1 MHYGHFKGYK
11 TLPSFCCPR
20 IVPYLCAPEMPSR
33 FVISA
38 CFCMNSNRLRSLPHL
53 LLALLLTFTGAQQA
67 SAQDASASTATV
79 SQAGV
84 TPGAAAAATPATA
97 VAPAAGGGDAA
108 AVQAGDALFKAN
120 CTQCH
125 AVNEQV
131 VGPALAGISKRRP
144 ITWIIPW
151 VHNPAK
157 VVASGDEYAVA
168 LYNKFQKQQMPS
180 FAALSDKEITS
191 IVAYITSQEGQPATA
206 ATGGVTAEN
215 AASADGKTAGAS
227 SSGPSSAVDILLIAL
242 VVVLIVMVVTLIII
256 GNLMKDVLRG
266 RKDLDGRDVEVLEQ
280 RFDWGKLYRSPVL
293 RGIVG
298 VVFALVLLY
307 EGVQSVMAVG
317 LTQGYQPTQPIAFS
331 HKLHAGEN
339 QINCAYCHTSVYK
352 AKSANIPSAN
362 ICMNCHSQIKTESPE
377 IKKIYRAIERK
388 QPVQWVRIH
397 NLPDLAYFN
406 HSQHTQVGGIQCQT
420 CHGPIQNMEV
430 VYQYSALTMGWCIN
444 CHRETP
450 LNTKGN
456 AYYDKLVK
464 LHDTKNAGAPFTVSS
479 NGGTECSKCHY

>member
-1 MHYGHFKGYK
+1 
-11 TLPSFCCPR
+11 
-20 IVPYLCAPEMPSR
+20 
-33 FVISA
+33 
-38 CFCMNSNRLRSLPHL
+38 MNSNRLRSLPHL
-53 LLALLLTFTGAQQA
+53 LLALLLTFAGAQQA
-67 SAQDASASTATV
+67 SAQDASAATV
-79 SQAGV
+79 SKAGV
-84 TPGAAAAATPATA
+84 TPGATAAATPATA
-97 VAPAAGGGDAA
+97 AAPAAGGGDAA

-120 CTQCH
+120 CAQCH

-151 VHNPAK
+151 VHNSAK

-180 FAALSDKEITS
+180 FALSDKEITS
-191 IVAYITSQEGQPATA
+191 IVAYITSEEGKSATA
-206 ATGGVTAEN
+206 TTGGVTAQN
-215 AASADGKTAGAS
+215 AGSADGQASAGTDA
-227 SSGPSSAVDILLIAL
+227 GTPSKAVDILLIAL
-242 VVVLIVMVVTLIII
+242 VVVLIVMVVTLVII

-266 RKDLDGRDVEVLEQ
+266 RKDLDGRDTEILEQ
-280 RFDWGKLYRSPVL
+280 RFDWGKFYRSPVL

-298 VVFALVLLY
+298 TVVALVLLY

-331 HKLHAGEN
+331 HKLHAGEH

-352 AKSANIPSAN
+352 GKSANIPSAN

-388 QPVQWVRIH
+388 QPVQWVRVH

-406 HSQHTQVGGIQCQT
+406 HSQHTQVAGLQCQT

-464 LHDTKNAGAPFTVSS
+464 LHDTKNASAPFTVSS

>member
-1 MHYGHFKGYK
+1 
-11 TLPSFCCPR
+11 
-20 IVPYLCAPEMPSR
+20 
-33 FVISA
+33 
-38 CFCMNSNRLRSLPHL
+38 MNSNRLRSFSHL
-53 LLALLLTFTGAQQA
+53 VLALLLTFAGAQRA
-67 SAQDASASTATV
+67 AAQDASTTAATV
-79 SQAGV
+79 SKAGV
-84 TPGAAAAATPATA
+84 TPGAAAGATPATA
-97 VAPAAGGGDAA
+97 VAPAAGGADAA

-131 VGPALAGISKRRP
+131 VGPALGGISKRRP

-151 VHNPAK
+151 IHNSAK
-157 VVASGDEYAVA
+157 VVASGDDYAVA

-180 FAALSDKEITS
+180 FALSDKEITS
-191 IVAYITSQEGQPATA
+191 IVAYITSEEGKAPGG
-206 ATGGVTAEN
+206 GGVTVQN
-215 AASADGKTAGAS
+215 AGAADGSAAAGASADAGSGKT
-227 SSGPSSAVDILLIAL
+227 VDILLIAL

-266 RKDLDGRDVEVLEQ
+266 RKDIDGRDVEILEQ
-280 RFDWGKLYRSPVL
+280 RFDWGKLYRSSVM

-298 VVFALVLLY
+298 TVFALVLLY

-331 HKLHAGEN
+331 HKLHAGTN

-352 AKSANIPSAN
+352 GKSANIPSAN

-406 HSQHTQVGGIQCQT
+406 HSQHTQVGGLQCQT

-444 CHRETP
+444 CHRESP

-456 AYYDKLVK
+456 AYYDNLVK

>member
-1 MHYGHFKGYK
+1 
-11 TLPSFCCPR
+11 
-20 IVPYLCAPEMPSR
+20 
-33 FVISA
+33 
-38 CFCMNSNRLRSLPHL
+38 MNSFLSRTSSWV
-53 LLALLLTFTGAQQA
+53 LALFLAVAAPALAQE
-67 SAQDASASTATV
+67 TATV
-79 SQAGV
+79 SKNGV
-84 TPGAAAAATPATA
+84 TPGGAATATPAAAAAPTGTQG
-97 VAPAAGGGDAA
+97 AGGGDAA
-108 AVQAGDALFKAN
+108 AIAAGDALFKNN
-120 CTQCH
+120 CAQCH
-125 AVNEQV
+125 AVNDKV

-144 ITWIIPW
+144 ISWLIPW
-151 VHNPAK
+151 IHNSSK
-157 VVASGDEYAVA
+157 VIASGDEYAVK
-168 LYNKFQKQQMPS
+168 LYNDNGKQQMPA
-180 FAALSDKEITS
+180 FPQLSDKEITS
-191 IVAYITSQEGQPATA
+191 IIAWVTSQEAGASPTA
-206 ATGGVTAEN
+206 ATGGVTAGN
-215 AASADGKTAGAS
+215 VGATDGKDGGAAGAAA
-227 SSGPSSAVDILLIAL
+227 GGYTDILLIVL
-242 VVVLIVMVVTLIII
+242 VVVLIVLVVTLAIIA
-256 GNLMKDVLRG
+256 NLMKDVLQG
-266 RKDLDGRDVEVLEQ
+266 RKDLDGRDVEVLNQ
-280 RFDWGKLYRSPVL
+280 RFDWTKLYNSTAL

-298 VVFALVLLY
+298 TVFALVLLY

-352 AKSANIPSAN
+352 GKSANIPSAN

-388 QPVQWVRIH
+388 QPIQWVRVH

-456 AYYDKLVK
+456 AYYDNLVK
-464 LHDTKNAGAPFTVSS
+464 LHDKSNNAVPFTVSS